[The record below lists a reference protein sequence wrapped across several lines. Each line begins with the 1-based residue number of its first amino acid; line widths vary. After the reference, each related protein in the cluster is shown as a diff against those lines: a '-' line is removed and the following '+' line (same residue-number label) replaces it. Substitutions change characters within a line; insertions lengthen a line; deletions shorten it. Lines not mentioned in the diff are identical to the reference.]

1 MSIPKVIGFAMHQAS
16 YISTQRA
23 GDMALYFF
31 GKPRE
36 GRHLPKEKAFLKSA
50 EKVHQIAFEQ
60 ERVFVY
66 EWNANQEDTVLLLH
80 GWESNAARWQPLI
93 EQMLSKGKRIL
104 AVDAPAHGAST
115 GKLCNLL
122 QYSRLLD
129 MLMKKFAPNTV
140 VGHSFGG
147 AAVSLYMY
155 EYPDTPLKK
164 MAILGVPSE
173 LRDMVDTFAA
183 IVGLSERMYRAME
196 RRFEEQYHL
205 TFDHISIATYCK
217 RISTPTLIVH
227 DVEDDIAPIE
237 DAYLYHKN
245 LKTSQLVIT
254 RGLGHSLQGQKVY
267 DAILA
272 FV

>member
-1 MSIPKVIGFAMHQAS
+1 
-16 YISTQRA
+16 
-23 GDMALYFF
+23 MALYFF

-36 GRHLPKEKAFLKSA
+36 GRLLPKEKAFLKSA
-50 EKVHQIAFEQ
+50 EKVHQIDFEQ
-60 ERVFVY
+60 EKVVLY
-66 EWNANQEDTVLLLH
+66 EWNAEQEDTVLLLH
-80 GWESNAARWQPLI
+80 GWESNSARWQPLI
-93 EQMLSKGKRIL
+93 EQLLTQGKRVL

-122 QYSRLLD
+122 QYSRLLGV
-129 MLMKKFAPNTV
+129 LMKQFEPDSV

-147 AAVSLYMY
+147 ATVAMYMY
-155 EYPDTPLKK
+155 EYPDAPLQK

-173 LRDMVDTFAA
+173 LRDMVDTFAE

-217 RISTPTLIVH
+217 RIPTSTLVIH
-227 DVEDDIAPIE
+227 DVEDDLAPIE
-237 DAYLYHKN
+237 DAYLYQKN
-245 LKTSQLVIT
+245 LKNSQLVVT
-254 RGLGHSLQGQKVY
+254 RGLGHSLQGQEVY
-267 DAILA
+267 DAVLA